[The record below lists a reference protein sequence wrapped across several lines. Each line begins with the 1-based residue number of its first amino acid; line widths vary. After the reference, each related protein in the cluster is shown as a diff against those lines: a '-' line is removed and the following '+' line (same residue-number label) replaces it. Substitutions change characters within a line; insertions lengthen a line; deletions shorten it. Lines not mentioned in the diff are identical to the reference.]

1 MIALR
6 PALKDYLSMRRAL
19 GYKLQRTEKLLADFI
34 GFVEASASE
43 RVTIDLAIA
52 WATLP
57 TKGAMNWWAGRLT
70 VVRRFATY
78 LHTLDPTIE
87 VPPTDLLPLRSHRA
101 VPYLYSDGDIVA
113 LMTAAEEILRSPLRV
128 LTYRTLI
135 ALLAVTG
142 MRIGEAIRLNRHDLD
157 SEAGVLTVRLTKFGK
172 SRELPLHTSTLD
184 ALHGYLRQRDQLLQ
198 RPAAPS
204 LFISTAG
211 TRLLYCNVHW
221 TFLRLVR
228 HVGLQ
233 PRSTACRPRLHD
245 LRHSFAVRTVIDAYR
260 ADIDVAARLPLLST
274 YLGHV
279 HPANTYWYLS
289 AAPELLALAGKRLER
304 SLEEPI

>member
-1 MIALR
+1 
-6 PALKDYLSMRRAL
+6 
-19 GYKLQRTEKLLADFI
+19 
-34 GFVEASASE
+34 
-43 RVTIDLAIA
+43 
-52 WATLP
+52 
-57 TKGAMNWWAGRLT
+57 MNWWAGRLT
-70 VVRRFATY
+70 VVRRFAIY
-78 LHTLDPTIE
+78 LHTLDPTTE
-87 VPPTDLLPLRSHRA
+87 MAPTDLLPLRSHRA

-157 SEAGVLTVRLTKFGK
+157 FETGVLTVRLSKFGK
-172 SRELPLHTSTLD
+172 SRELPLQTSTLD
-184 ALHGYLRQRDQLLQ
+184 ALHAYLAQRDQLLQ
-198 RPAAPS
+198 RPTLPS
-204 LFISTAG
+204 LFISKAG

-245 LRHSFAVRTVIDAYR
+245 LCHSFAVRTVIDAYR
-260 ADIDVAARLPLLST
+260 AESDVGARLPLLST